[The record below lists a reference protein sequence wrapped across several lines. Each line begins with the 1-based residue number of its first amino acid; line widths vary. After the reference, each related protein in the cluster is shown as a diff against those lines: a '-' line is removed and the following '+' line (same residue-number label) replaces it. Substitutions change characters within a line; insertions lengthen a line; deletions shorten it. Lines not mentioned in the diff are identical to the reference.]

1 MKERPI
7 LFSAPMVRAILNKRK
22 IQTRRIA
29 KPIKHPDW
37 GNEYSPGALIT
48 EKESNSVIERAC
60 PYGSKGER
68 LWVRETFSQHPQFA
82 DIAYRADGEE
92 FEDSDGFLWAPKW
105 KPPIHMPRSASR
117 ILLEITGVR
126 VERLQDISEQD
137 AVFEGLKAL
146 TKDDGK
152 TIKYGIPDNDGYP
165 GNDDIGWHWCDWH
178 VSPILA
184 YKRLWESIN
193 GKGSWVLNPWV
204 WVIEFKLINKEAA

>member
-1 MKERPI
+1 MIKERPI
-7 LFSAPMVRAILNKRK
+7 LFSSPMVRALLDGRK
-22 IQTRRIA
+22 TQTRRIA

-105 KPPIHMPRSASR
+105 KPSIHMPRSASR
-117 ILLEITGVR
+117 IMLEITGVR

-137 AVFEGLKAL
+137 AIAEGV
-146 TKDDGK
+146 DGENEAAK
-152 TIKYGIPDNDGYP
+152 
-165 GNDDIGWHWCDWH
+165 IGAGWYEK
-178 VSPILA
+178 PRRA
-184 YKRLWESIN
+184 YRRLWESIN
-193 GKGSWVLNPWV
+193 GTGSWDLNPFV
-204 WVIEFKLINKEAA
+204 WVIKFKEIK